1 MFVELTQVTEFAT
14 YTMREFSIT
23 NTKINESRTIKQYQY
38 TDWLENLNPSNASA
52 IIDLIGVLQKS
63 QHNNGGGPIIVH
75 DRCAIG
81 CSLNV
86 EILQNLI

>member
-38 TDWLENLNPSNASA
+38 TDWLEDQNPANASA

-75 DRCAIG
+75 DR
-81 CSLNV
+81 
-86 EILQNLI
+86 